1 MHAKSLPLCP
11 TLCNP
16 MVHSQP
22 GSSLHGVLQARTQ
35 EWVAMSYSRGSS
47 QPRNWT
53 CVSYVSCTH
62 KWVLYHYHHLGSLN
76 YMLIYFCCSCLCNF
90 IFFNIWCRKRRL
102 SLFVKRQKFR
112 AIQNPN
118 HLQMGKIKSTR
129 DVFCHLE
136 PRSSA
141 LEQPLPLSA
150 SLPPPPLYC
159 RSREWHG
166 TKTRGVITAGIKS
179 LPQNITSEEDV
190 GIYMVYHPVF
200 WYRWRRQSPEEW
212 NQALLGAHSLLGAS
226 QLTHTPVFLVLV
238 PAALCT

>member
-47 QPRNWT
+47 QPRNWI

-118 HLQMGKIKSTR
+118 HLQMGKRGTKRLNKVNPRCLLPFRTQ
-129 DVFCHLE
+129 VFCSGAA
-136 PRSSA
+136 SS
-141 LEQPLPLSA
+141 PLSLPA
-150 SLPPPPLYC
+150 SSSFVLQEQ
-159 RSREWHG
+159 R
-166 TKTRGVITAGIKS
+166 VA
-179 LPQNITSEEDV
+179 
-190 GIYMVYHPVF
+190 
-200 WYRWRRQSPEEW
+200 W
-212 NQALLGAHSLLGAS
+212 NQDQRCDHSGY
-226 QLTHTPVFLVLV
+226 
-238 PAALCT
+238 